1 MALGTYSNVDTQ
13 AYDQIIESLAV
24 TFIKARHI
32 KLLRSLTIESFHDV
46 GNFLILLN
54 KGQITYS
61 QEEVR
66 YVVGAGEILFVPGGR
81 PITITYGDGDSVTLN
96 NNYATTSSSR
106 HWEYFQT
113 MQAPAAAQFENFSY
127 IAFDA
132 KIFNTVNFFTSLS
145 IPAFVIKDNESL
157 NAILKKIFI
166 ENSDA
171 AVGSSRMV
179 KVYVEQLVIE
189 LVRHLIA
196 KNLFIE
202 KLAAHS
208 NYFKDPRLISILH
221 YIKENLQGD
230 LSNRML
236 ATVAH
241 VSEDYVGQ
249 YFKMRTGV
257 NAQDYI
263 EYQRMEQAVKLLRTT
278 QKSIR
283 DIGKAVAFKD
293 TAYFCRRFK
302 MRFGIPA
309 GKMRSQETVMS
320 S

>member
-1 MALGTYSNVDTQ
+1 MNTYSNIDTQ
-13 AYDQIIESLAV
+13 EYDQIIESLAV

-32 KLLRSLTIESFHDV
+32 KLLRSLTIKNFYDV

-54 KGQITYS
+54 KGQITYT
-61 QEEVR
+61 QEEVE
-66 YVVGAGEILFVPGGR
+66 YTVGAGEILFVPGGQ
-81 PITITYGDGDSVTLN
+81 PITITYGDGGPVTLN
-96 NNYATTSSSR
+96 NNHTTPS

-113 MQAPAAAQFENFSY
+113 MRAPAAAAQFENFSY

-132 KIFNTVNFFTSLS
+132 KVFNTVNFFTSLG
-145 IPAFVIKDNESL
+145 IPAFVIKDNGSL
-157 NAILKKIFI
+157 NATLKNILI

-171 AVGSSRMV
+171 AVGSSKMV

-196 KNLFIE
+196 RNLFIE

-241 VSEDYVGQ
+241 VSEDYAGQ

-263 EYQRMEQAVKLLRTT
+263 EYHRMEQAVKLLRTT

-283 DIGKAVAFKD
+283 DIGKAVGFKD

-302 MRFGIPA
+302 MRFGISA
-309 GKMRSQETVMS
+309 GKMRSRETVMS